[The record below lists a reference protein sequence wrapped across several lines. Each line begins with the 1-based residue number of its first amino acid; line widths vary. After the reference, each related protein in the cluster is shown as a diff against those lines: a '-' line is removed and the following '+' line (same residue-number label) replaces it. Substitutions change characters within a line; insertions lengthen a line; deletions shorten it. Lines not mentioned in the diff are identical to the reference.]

1 MCSKKIPARFLRK
14 KARQK
19 SSLAGGSVRQTCPTK
34 KFIGR
39 RGLIGGTVCVS
50 GYFNPVHKGHI
61 RYLKEAKK
69 LGMRLVV
76 IVNNDKQVK
85 IKGSKPFMDQQ
96 ERLEIV
102 SAIGCVDEAIVSIDA
117 DETVIETLKLVK
129 PDIFAKG
136 GDRTLDNIPE
146 KEICDKLGIKI
157 VTKVGGGKIQSS
169 SGLLKHK

>member
-14 KARQK
+14 PARQK
-19 SSLAGGSVRQTCPTK
+19 SSLAGGPASQR
-34 KFIGR
+34 
-39 RGLIGGTVCVS
+39 LIGGTVCVS
-50 GYFNPVHKGHI
+50 GYFNPVHKGHV

-69 LGMRLVV
+69 LGDRLVV